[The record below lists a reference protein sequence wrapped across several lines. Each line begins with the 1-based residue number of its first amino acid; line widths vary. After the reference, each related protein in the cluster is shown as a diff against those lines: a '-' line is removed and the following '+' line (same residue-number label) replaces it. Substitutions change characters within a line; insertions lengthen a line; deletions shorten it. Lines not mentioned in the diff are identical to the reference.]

1 MQRSEPFVHLSSG
14 GTSVIIDCSTDAVPV
29 IAYWGESLGELSQPQ
44 LEAAVAGTLV
54 QRVSGGLDAVGRL
67 SLLPQ
72 ESAGWQGTPGLTG
85 SRDGAAFSPLF
96 TTTGVRHT
104 ENNRTQNNRTQPR
117 TQHHTENNRAQ
128 HRTENRSGNP
138 TQNRTENHTE
148 TTLHIEALDAAS
160 ALHLSIEVTLHPSGI
175 LTQRLTLT
183 NTGDTVYGLDHL
195 CATLPLPASATE
207 ILDTTGRHLRE
218 RSPQRHSF
226 TFGRHARESRK
237 GRPGADSTLF
247 LAAGSPG
254 FGFERGMVHSVHLAW
269 SGNHRVA
276 AERTATG
283 ASMVQAGELLLPG
296 EVRLAPGEQYET
308 PLVVASWGDGMNEMS
323 ARFHEYVR
331 AQSPRTKSP
340 RPVTLNTWEAVYFDH
355 NLENLVALAE
365 AGAAVGAERFVL
377 DDGWFRGRR
386 DDTAALGDWY
396 VDQAMW
402 PAGLHPLAE
411 KVTALGLQFG
421 LWVEPEM
428 VSENSDLAR
437 AHPEWILQTG
447 GRLPAQGRQQQVLD
461 LSNPAAYNHIHERL
475 SALLAEYP
483 ISYLKWDHNRDLVD
497 AGDSAG
503 KAAVRNNVLALYRLL
518 DELRRQHPL
527 LEIESCASGGARAD
541 LGILQHTDRIWVSD
555 CIDPIER
562 LAIQKYTGVVVPNEL
577 MGMHVSGPVSHSTQ
591 RSSTLATRAAVALFG
606 HLGIEWDIRQ
616 VDAPALAELQNWVSY
631 HKSHRQLSHSGASVH
646 VDLPD
651 PSMDLRGVV
660 AADKSSAIFVF
671 TQVTTSQ
678 SYPPLALHFVGLDD
692 NTNYT
697 VTVLRKGDERGPG
710 QSPLLWAAEPLLST
724 GRVLRTVGLAAPV
737 LYPEQAVVIELV
749 AA

>member
-1 MQRSEPFVHLSSG
+1 MQRSEPFVHLNSG

-29 IAYWGESLGELSQPQ
+29 ITYWGESLGELSRAQ
-44 LEAAVAGTLV
+44 LEAAVTGTLV

-104 ENNRTQNNRTQPR
+104 ENNRTQ
-117 TQHHTENNRAQ
+117 HHTENHTQ
-128 HRTENRSGNP
+128 HR
-138 TQNRTENHTE
+138 TQNRTENNHIDNRSQNS
-148 TTLHIEALDAAS
+148 LHIEAVDAAS
-160 ALHLSIEVTLHPSGI
+160 ALHLFIEVTLHPSGI

-226 TFGRHARESRK
+226 TFGRHVRESRK

-247 LAAGSPG
+247 LAAGTPG
-254 FGFERGMVHSVHLAW
+254 FGFERGVVHSVHLAW

-296 EVRLAPGEQYET
+296 EVRLAPGEPYET
-308 PLVVASWGDGMNEMS
+308 PLVVASWGDGINAMS

-331 AQSPRTKSP
+331 ALSPRTKTP
-340 RPVTLNTWEAVYFDH
+340 RPVALNTWEAVYFDH

-386 DDTAALGDWY
+386 DDTSALGDWY
-396 VDQAMW
+396 VDPAVW
-402 PAGLHPLAE
+402 PAGLHPLTE

-447 GRLPAQGRQQQVLD
+447 GRLPVEGRQQQVLD

-518 DELRRQHPL
+518 DELRSQHPL

-562 LAIQKYTGVVVPNEL
+562 LAIQKYTGVVIPNEL

-591 RSSTLATRAAVALFG
+591 RTSTLATRAAVALFG
-606 HLGIEWDIRQ
+606 HFGIEWDIRQ
-616 VDAPALAELQNWVSY
+616 VDASALAELRSWVSY
-631 HKSHRQLSHSGASVH
+631 HKSHRQLMHSGASVH

-651 PSMDLRGVV
+651 PSIDLRGVV

-692 NTNYT
+692 NTNYR
-697 VTVLRKGDERGPG
+697 VTLQGGPEIGPASGPERGPG
-710 QSPLLWAAEPLLST
+710 QSPLLWAAEPLLTT